1 MKRSELAFS
10 IPAHLVIV
18 DALTPFDLSTTASG
32 YSFGVIDTAVMWI
45 NEYAESR
52 SLSS

>member
-1 MKRSELAFS
+1 MKRSELAFL

-18 DALTPFDLSTTASG
+18 DALTPFDLSTTVSG